1 MACAVTDISKGSL
14 VIVEMEINFIDL
26 GQIEKKIVHCNLLLL
41 IPENVAQMK

>member
-26 GQIEKKIVHCNLLLL
+26 GQTEKKKNVHCNLLLL
-41 IPENVAQMK
+41 IVENVA